1 MKHTWLRLLSALLCT
16 ALLFTAAPA
25 IATETGEAPA
35 TIAEAV
41 PASEASVESETPSSA
56 PAPEGSE
63 PDAATGSGDG
73 PAQQP
78 DVGSGDDPAQQPDTG
93 SGDDPAQ
100 QPDAGTGET
109 GDAAEDSV
117 VPAEHVASDLGI
129 SLEELA
135 LQLGIST
142 DALRAMSAEELEAA
156 LQVLQGIRTTAEEFF
171 VEGGRLVAYT
181 GAGGDVTVPD
191 GVSVIGEAAFR
202 NCVTL
207 TSVTLPSGVTEI
219 EPNAFEGCA
228 GLARIVLPE
237 TLRSIG
243 PRAFKD
249 CAALKAVA
257 LPRQLETI
265 GEYAFQNCA
274 KLEGIEIPES
284 IRQLG
289 GILRSDEQHIFLGC
303 TSLKSASLPEGVSVL
318 GRCMFSGCTALEEL
332 KLPSTLT
339 AIESGALAGCTAL
352 QQLTIPV
359 GVQTI
364 ASDAFAGC
372 TQLAAVVSYGSAA
385 EAHCKAAGI
394 SYTYSDAINSVRFVD
409 ASLTLGVGETFAP
422 VVECAPAGID
432 PGLKFSSSNTRYV
445 TVSAD
450 GVIQGKRAGSA
461 TITVKTYNGKTA
473 TLKVTVKKA
482 PTSVSLSTTRT
493 ELGLR
498 ETAQLT
504 AKLSSGSAGAYSF
517 TSSDESKLVIDAN
530 GNATAIGVG
539 DVTVTVTTYNGKS
552 KSGVIHVLPEPES
565 VTLSDHELRIG
576 ALDSWK
582 LSYALNEGS
591 AGAVGFTSS
600 DPSVATVDDDGTV
613 HALNEGVAT
622 ITATAYNGVSDSCAL
637 TVVPAPTGVTL
648 TAERSTI
655 GLNEKLQLS
664 AAMEPAGTLGT
675 LKFSSSNTRY
685 VTVSADGVIQGK
697 RAGSATIT
705 VKTYNGKT
713 ATLKVT
719 VKKAPTSVSLSTTR
733 TELGL
738 RETAQ
743 LTAKLSSGSAGAY
756 SFTSSDESKLV
767 IDANGNATAIGVGD
781 VTVTVTTYNGKSKSG
796 VIHVLPEPESVTLSD
811 HELRI
816 GALDSWKLSYAL
828 NEGSAGAV
836 GFTSSDPSVAT
847 VDDDGTVHAL
857 NEGVATITAT
867 AYNGVSDSCALTVVP
882 APTGVT
888 LTAER
893 STIGLNEKLQ
903 LSAAMEPAGT
913 LGTLKFSSSNTR
925 YVTVSADGVIQGKR
939 AGSATITVKT
949 YNGKTATLKVTVK
962 KAPTSVSLSTTRTE
976 LGLRET
982 AQLTAKLSSG
992 SAGAYSFTSS
1002 DESKLVIDANGNATA
1017 IGVGDVTVTVT
1028 TYNGKSK
1035 SGVIHVLPE
1044 PESVTLSD
1052 HELRIGALD
1061 SWKLSY
1067 ALNEGSA
1074 GAVGFTSSDPSV
1086 ATVDDDGTVH
1096 ALNEGVATIT
1106 ATAYNGVSDSCALTV
1121 VPAPTGVTLTAERST
1136 IGLNEKL
1143 QLSAAMEPAGTL
1155 GTLKFSS
1162 SNTRYVTVS
1171 ADGVIQGKRA
1181 GSATITVKTYN
1192 GKTATLKV
1200 TVKKAPTSVSLS
1212 TTRTELG
1219 LRETAQLTAKLSSG
1233 SAGAYSF
1240 TSSDESKL
1248 VIDANGNATAIG
1260 VGDVTVTVT
1269 TYNGKSKSGV
1279 IHVLPEPESVTL
1291 SDHELRIGALDSWKL
1306 SYALNEG
1313 SAGAVGFTSSDPSVA
1328 TVDDDGTVHA
1338 LNEGVATIT
1347 ATAYNGVSDSCALTV
1362 VPAPTGVT
1370 LTAERSTI
1378 GLNEK
1383 LQLSAAMEPAG
1394 TLGTLKFSSSN
1405 TRYVTVSADGV
1416 IQGKRAGSATIT
1428 VKTYNGKTATLKVT
1442 VKKAPTSV
1450 SLSTTRTELGL
1461 RETAQLTA
1469 KLSSGSAGAY
1479 SFTSSDESKLVI
1491 DANGNATAIGVGDV
1505 TVTVTTYNGKS
1516 KSGVIHVLPE
1526 PESVTL
1532 SDHELRI
1539 GALDSWKLSYAL
1551 NEGSAGAVGFTSSDP
1566 SVATVDDDGTV
1577 HALNEGVATITAT
1590 AYNGVSDS
1598 CALTVVPAP
1607 TYVSLP
1613 YATLNIGL
1621 GDKVQLEPMVD
1632 PGSAS
1637 GFRYSSSNTRYAKVS
1652 ADGIVT
1658 AVKVGTAT
1666 ITIKTYNDLAFKLKV
1681 TVKKAPTS
1689 LKLSPASLV
1698 LGVGESQQL
1707 GHTIP
1712 SGTATTLTYLSADA
1726 EIASVNATG
1735 MVTGLALGG
1744 TTIQATTHNGKT
1756 AVCSVT
1762 VVPAPE
1768 SISLDAVRV
1777 LGVGQTL
1784 QLNPMLLPEGSHSAL
1799 RYEVISGDAVS
1810 VDESGLVTAL
1820 RPGVATVRTSTYVEG
1835 VYFDHEIEVKPA
1847 PSSISF
1853 DATSYVVNVDDTLQ
1867 LNPILQPE
1875 DCYTTL
1881 TYSIARAGL
1890 FTIDANGLV
1899 TPIMRGTTTV
1909 TVKTHNGLSATVTI
1923 QVVDPYFPESIAFAQ
1938 TPPSF
1943 LNLGD
1948 TYLPVIT
1955 VFPETAIAALQWSSS
1970 DAGIVSVD
1978 PETGE
1983 ITALSYGRA
1992 TITGTST
1999 RNPALS
2005 LSYKLT
2011 VLSPDRCLKMPERRT
2026 AVGSI
2031 STTLSQIKNVR
2042 ASAYLE
2048 LESLYAQGIISSSDY
2063 NTRKNIVTRAFDMY
2077 LFPWMTN
2084 TTELYWRA
2092 ANSENGA
2099 KDFKPGIVYYGLP
2112 YTQSNRTYNV
2122 SKVLSSGKFYDSG
2135 KGYYLMNGDAFT
2147 SRNYPGNDCSSFASM
2162 AIWGLGSSH
2171 SADTTRSIGSTTA
2184 YRTLTD
2190 PTDLRPGDL
2199 LNKSGSH
2206 VVMFLYYANTA
2217 RTQMVII
2224 EQGGGE
2230 AGTNTISCSIRDIA
2244 SYTGGGY
2251 KIRRLASLD

>member
-1 MKHTWLRLLSALLCT
+1 M
-16 ALLFTAAPA
+16 
-25 IATETGEAPA
+25 
-35 TIAEAV
+35 
-41 PASEASVESETPSSA
+41 
-56 PAPEGSE
+56 
-63 PDAATGSGDG
+63 
-73 PAQQP
+73 
-78 DVGSGDDPAQQPDTG
+78 
-93 SGDDPAQ
+93 
-100 QPDAGTGET
+100 
-109 GDAAEDSV
+109 
-117 VPAEHVASDLGI
+117 
-129 SLEELA
+129 
-135 LQLGIST
+135 
-142 DALRAMSAEELEAA
+142 
-156 LQVLQGIRTTAEEFF
+156 
-171 VEGGRLVAYT
+171 
-181 GAGGDVTVPD
+181 
-191 GVSVIGEAAFR
+191 
-202 NCVTL
+202 
-207 TSVTLPSGVTEI
+207 
-219 EPNAFEGCA
+219 
-228 GLARIVLPE
+228 
-237 TLRSIG
+237 
-243 PRAFKD
+243 
-249 CAALKAVA
+249 
-257 LPRQLETI
+257 
-265 GEYAFQNCA
+265 
-274 KLEGIEIPES
+274 
-284 IRQLG
+284 
-289 GILRSDEQHIFLGC
+289 
-303 TSLKSASLPEGVSVL
+303 
-318 GRCMFSGCTALEEL
+318 
-332 KLPSTLT
+332 
-339 AIESGALAGCTAL
+339 
-352 QQLTIPV
+352 
-359 GVQTI
+359 
-364 ASDAFAGC
+364 
-372 TQLAAVVSYGSAA
+372 
-385 EAHCKAAGI
+385 
-394 SYTYSDAINSVRFVD
+394 
-409 ASLTLGVGETFAP
+409 
-422 VVECAPAGID
+422 
-432 PGLKFSSSNTRYV
+432 
-445 TVSAD
+445 
-450 GVIQGKRAGSA
+450 
-461 TITVKTYNGKTA
+461 
-473 TLKVTVKKA
+473 
-482 PTSVSLSTTRT
+482 
-493 ELGLR
+493 
-498 ETAQLT
+498 
-504 AKLSSGSAGAYSF
+504 
-517 TSSDESKLVIDAN
+517 
-530 GNATAIGVG
+530 
-539 DVTVTVTTYNGKS
+539 
-552 KSGVIHVLPEPES
+552 
-565 VTLSDHELRIG
+565 
-576 ALDSWK
+576 
-582 LSYALNEGS
+582 
-591 AGAVGFTSS
+591 GFTSS

-613 HALNEGVAT
+613 HALTEGVAT

-767 IDANGNATAIGVGD
+767 IDANGNATAVDVGD

-836 GFTSSDPSVAT
+836 GFTSSNPSVAT
-847 VDDDGTVHAL
+847 VDA
-857 NEGVATITAT
+857 
-867 AYNGVSDSCALTVVP
+867 
-882 APTGVT
+882 
-888 LTAER
+888 
-893 STIGLNEKLQ
+893 
-903 LSAAMEPAGT
+903 
-913 LGTLKFSSSNTR
+913 
-925 YVTVSADGVIQGKR
+925 
-939 AGSATITVKT
+939 
-949 YNGKTATLKVTVK
+949 
-962 KAPTSVSLSTTRTE
+962 
-976 LGLRET
+976 
-982 AQLTAKLSSG
+982 
-992 SAGAYSFTSS
+992 
-1002 DESKLVIDANGNATA
+1002 
-1017 IGVGDVTVTVT
+1017 
-1028 TYNGKSK
+1028 
-1035 SGVIHVLPE
+1035 
-1044 PESVTLSD
+1044 
-1052 HELRIGALD
+1052 
-1061 SWKLSY
+1061 
-1067 ALNEGSA
+1067 
-1074 GAVGFTSSDPSV
+1074 
-1086 ATVDDDGTVH
+1086 
-1096 ALNEGVATIT
+1096 
-1106 ATAYNGVSDSCALTV
+1106 
-1121 VPAPTGVTLTAERST
+1121 
-1136 IGLNEKL
+1136 
-1143 QLSAAMEPAGTL
+1143 
-1155 GTLKFSS
+1155 
-1162 SNTRYVTVS
+1162 
-1171 ADGVIQGKRA
+1171 
-1181 GSATITVKTYN
+1181 
-1192 GKTATLKV
+1192 
-1200 TVKKAPTSVSLS
+1200 
-1212 TTRTELG
+1212 
-1219 LRETAQLTAKLSSG
+1219 
-1233 SAGAYSF
+1233 
-1240 TSSDESKL
+1240 
-1248 VIDANGNATAIG
+1248 
-1260 VGDVTVTVT
+1260 
-1269 TYNGKSKSGV
+1269 
-1279 IHVLPEPESVTL
+1279 
-1291 SDHELRIGALDSWKL
+1291 
-1306 SYALNEG
+1306 
-1313 SAGAVGFTSSDPSVA
+1313 
-1328 TVDDDGTVHA
+1328 
-1338 LNEGVATIT
+1338 
-1347 ATAYNGVSDSCALTV
+1347 
-1362 VPAPTGVT
+1362 
-1370 LTAERSTI
+1370 
-1378 GLNEK
+1378 
-1383 LQLSAAMEPAG
+1383 
-1394 TLGTLKFSSSN
+1394 
-1405 TRYVTVSADGV
+1405 
-1416 IQGKRAGSATIT
+1416 
-1428 VKTYNGKTATLKVT
+1428 
-1442 VKKAPTSV
+1442 
-1450 SLSTTRTELGL
+1450 
-1461 RETAQLTA
+1461 
-1469 KLSSGSAGAY
+1469 
-1479 SFTSSDESKLVI
+1479 
-1491 DANGNATAIGVGDV
+1491 
-1505 TVTVTTYNGKS
+1505 
-1516 KSGVIHVLPE
+1516 
-1526 PESVTL
+1526 
-1532 SDHELRI
+1532 
-1539 GALDSWKLSYAL
+1539 
-1551 NEGSAGAVGFTSSDP
+1551 
-1566 SVATVDDDGTV
+1566 DGTV

-1698 LGVGESQQL
+1698 LGVGENQQL

-1784 QLNPMLLPEGSHSAL
+1784 QLNPMLLPENCHSAL

-2122 SKVLSSGKFYDSG
+2122 SKVLSSGKFSNSG
-2135 KGYYLMNGDAFT
+2135 KGYYLMNGDTFT

-2162 AIWGLGSSH
+2162 AIWGMGSSH